1 MEERKDMLI
10 LAQQKLDEIHR
21 CNIGLSGG
29 RPGSSSSRNRRK
41 SAMSNHLL
49 SSLLYVALM
58 SYKIEDIK
66 ALLREEDTE
75 TFAEWEVLLNSL
87 HSPEFHSKERAV
99 QNKRVKTAYERKRQY
114 KDVSTGLQE
123 ELTDTTNKLTELQ
136 RINNET
142 NQHMS
147 RAINVLQDERTSLAS
162 KIDKKQTEIDEL
174 KEELHDVK
182 SWLEKVEA
190 DEKRKDEAI
199 ERLNQQ
205 LESKESVIKDLKSQ
219 TSLLQQEQS
228 ALNEK
233 ALDQGSTIKDL
244 TSRLEQNESSFAT
257 YKSEKESLI
266 DKLYQDLKE
275 TEARHTSAKAQLESS
290 KTALDEARKDLE
302 SHKKLIES
310 KVDTLTVEST
320 SSFSDV
326 KSLLSNVESTLSR
339 TETLVKTANE
349 LQAESNNHTSAWI
362 EKSQVFDKV
371 AEGSDKLNTSIVKL
385 SSQSDQIGSSFS
397 GVQQDIT
404 AANQSLA
411 KLERISDRIKDSLS
425 EVKISLSASSTN
437 DVIISRLENRSVHI
451 EEVLASI
458 QQGLSDAITVQNR
471 STIDSTSITDKTNAS
486 VSRLEAQIKQ
496 IQDALST
503 LQESLSVR
511 FRESASYE
519 EKSVA
524 SATKAFSK
532 LECRTDQILT
542 CVHEL
547 GSPQSEES
555 TTQVLSRLES
565 STSEMSSA
573 LQCVKELLS
582 AVIVDKQTPALV
594 GNQSSQN
601 EYKTETH
608 HVAVSS
614 SATQEDISMDE
625 PLHST
630 MAANNLVESC
640 VSEAVSAI
648 SPSKIEVTT

>member
-1 MEERKDMLI
+1 MAMRDSVREDMEERKDMLI

-21 CNIGLSGG
+21 CNIGLCGG

-219 TSLLQQEQS
+219 TSLLQKEQS
-228 ALNEK
+228 ALNERV
-233 ALDQGSTIKDL
+233 LDQGSTIKDL

-302 SHKKLIES
+302 SHKKSIES

-503 LQESLSVR
+503 LQSC
-511 FRESASYE
+511 E
-519 EKSVA
+519 EKSIA

-547 GSPQSEES
+547 GSPQSDES

-594 GNQSSQN
+594 GNQSSHN
-601 EYKTETH
+601 EYKIETH
-608 HVAVSS
+608 SVAASS
-614 SATQEDISMDE
+614 SATQEDISIDE

-640 VSEAVSAI
+640 VSETVSAI
-648 SPSKIEVTT
+648 SPSKIEVAT